1 MPIRDVLAS
10 EAGDA
15 ERATHAALHGRSLTG
30 LSGRHAEIGAED
42 AVFGSRVGGAPVS
55 DVPPEERG
63 PAMADGRTRAAMAE
77 RGDRIPFG
85 AAELRLDYPKRP
97 GYRRYW
103 FNDVRG
109 RLVRAEKAGY
119 AKVVDD
125 ETGQPVSAIV
135 GKDENG
141 RELRAYLY
149 EIPEQWYFEDMGI
162 QQDALGERLREI
174 REGASGPGADEKRYV
189 PQQGIKIRQGISQRQ
204 RQQ

>member
-15 ERATHAALHGRSLTG
+15 DRATHAALHGRSMTG
-30 LSGRHAEIGAED
+30 LSGRHADGDDAMFGA
-42 AVFGSRVGGAPVS
+42 RVGEGPTAS
-55 DVPPEERG
+55 EVPNEQRG
-63 PAMADGRTRAAMAE
+63 PAMADGRSRLAMAD
-77 RGDRIPFG
+77 RGTRRPFG
-85 AAELRLDYPKRP
+85 AAELRLDYPARP

-109 RLVRAEKAGY
+109 RLVRAEQAGY
-119 AKVVDD
+119 AKVIDA
-125 ETGQPVSAIV
+125 ETGSTVSAIV
-135 GKDENG
+135 GKDESG

-162 QQDALGERLREI
+162 QQDALSDRLAEI
-174 REGASGPGADEKRYV
+174 RNGVSGPGAEDKRYV
-189 PQQGIKIRQGISQRQ
+189 PQQGIKIRQGHSQRQ